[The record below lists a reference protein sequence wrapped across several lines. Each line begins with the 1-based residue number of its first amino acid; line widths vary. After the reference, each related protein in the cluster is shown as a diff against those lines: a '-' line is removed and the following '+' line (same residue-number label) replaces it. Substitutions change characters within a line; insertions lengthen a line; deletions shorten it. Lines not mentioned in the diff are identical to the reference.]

1 MKMKTN
7 RLVIDSL
14 TIEPFCYGMLEGLAD
29 FVTSNTLFYFLYH
42 ADKET
47 KQFFDENDID
57 VNCISNDVITMFNNI
72 TQEIKPVWNSEKQ
85 FDRLAGFNFFNELY
99 FEEYNKE
106 DLTQAENELYDK
118 YVREFSEMLI
128 DIQTDI
134 VDEEKEFGVIMKVA

>member
-1 MKMKTN
+1 MRMKTN

-29 FVTSNTLFYFLYH
+29 FVTNNTLFYFLYH

-47 KQFFDENDID
+47 KQFFDRNDID
-57 VNCISNDVITMFNNI
+57 VNCISNDVISMFNNI
-72 TQEIKPVWNSEKQ
+72 TQEVKPVWNSEKQ

-118 YVREFSEMLI
+118 YVQQFSEMCI
-128 DIQTDI
+128 NIQTDF
-134 VDEEKEFGVIMKVA
+134 VNEEKEFYITMGIA

>member
-1 MKMKTN
+1 MVCLKVWQILLQATLCFTFYITQTKKPN
-7 RLVIDSL
+7 SSL
-14 TIEPFCYGMLEGLAD
+14 TKIIF
-29 FVTSNTLFYFLYH
+29 
-42 ADKET
+42 
-47 KQFFDENDID
+47 
-57 VNCISNDVITMFNNI
+57 SNDVITMFSNI
-72 TQEIKPVWNSEKQ
+72 TQEIKSVWNSEKQ

-134 VDEEKEFGVIMKVA
+134 VDEKKEFGVIMKVA

>member
-1 MKMKTN
+1 MRMKTN

-29 FVTSNTLFYFLYH
+29 FVTNNTLFYFLYH

-47 KQFFDENDID
+47 KQFFARNDID
-57 VNCISNDVITMFNNI
+57 VNCISNDVISMFNSI
-72 TQEIKPVWNSEKQ
+72 TQEVKSVWNSEKQ

-118 YVREFSEMLI
+118 YVQQFSEMCI
-128 DIQTDI
+128 NIQTDI
-134 VDEEKEFGVIMKVA
+134 VDEEKEFCITMGIA